1 MNVDKLKHTPGPW
14 VAQSRAMSD
23 GALVVKDSEF
33 NEICVI
39 RERADRIYG
48 SQNDTDMANSAL
60 IEAAPDLL
68 AELEA
73 MVTTWEG
80 PRELAAIRFAQ
91 NVIAARAAIAKARG
105 E

>member
-14 VAQSRAMSD
+14 VIHGNFTEIHPHDDPDGNQVIADVDPDCEMS
-23 GALVVKDSEF
+23 
-33 NEICVI
+33 N
-39 RERADRIYG
+39 RE
-48 SQNDTDMANSAL
+48 ANARL
-60 IEAAPDLL
+60 IAAAPDLL
-68 AELEA
+68 EALEA